1 MQSIPKYAMH
11 NKVCKVYR
19 IYQSIQSIP
28 KYAKNAKALKSYPS
42 MQYADIVLNR
52 AAIAT
57 KNYISSIESVYA
69 PQLSHAQ

>member
-1 MQSIPKYAMH
+1 MQSVPKYT
-11 NKVCKVYR
+11 KVCKVYR
-19 IYQSIQSIP
+19 IYQSIESIP
-28 KYAKNAKALKSYPS
+28 KNAKALNSYPS